1 MAVLAGVDVAVRL
14 HLRRGADVNGADGEN
29 RSPLLL
35 AASKGHVTTCE
46 ILLDAGA
53 DPLAVDSEGRDAIRI
68 ADRNGHTRVAAL
80 VRQRLTLRAASAPP
94 PQATT
99 ASSIQ
104 PNVEFDSW
112 EAEIESA
119 PPPIDESFALHATA
133 SHRAISAHT
142 PIDADASWSDVP
154 IELPA
159 TAALSRLRWLP
170 GIDERAAAIDMLL
183 EGLQAGIVPG
193 WRLMEVSTGLDHHHA
208 SAFSE
213 RLMLDELE
221 GRRAPAW
228 RRPRIAPSLREQV
241 EDFEAQLRTAAHEL
255 GLAIDDDDDGWRG
268 FSLPRVSEADDA
280 ALVEEALDSALSSDS
295 DEEIK
300 LLERYRTDARR
311 EKLLERE
318 DEEELGRTMAE
329 SLEHALIVIAR
340 SRESLHEI
348 IRVGTEVRLGRLP
361 ASALSNGEIAATED
375 EDESEEEAAHPAHT
389 LSLALE
395 TIGSLREATESA
407 QGALLEALRSLGLS
421 WSFLESL
428 SLALPSSHHP
438 ETYTADLRAALKPGI
453 AARRRMIEAN
463 LRLVI
468 HWATRYQGRGMA
480 LLDLIQEGNIGLMK
494 AVERFDHQRG
504 YKFSTYASWWIRQAI
519 TRALANQARL
529 VRVPVH
535 MVESIRRV
543 ERARDAVEA
552 RTGKTADAEAIAAQ
566 LNMRAE
572 MEDALDPENEA
583 EPAASMSVEKV
594 VKVLAAIKA
603 FVSVESTTGSDEE
616 MKAVSDALVDMSPDP
631 EANATAQALQRTVAQ
646 AISTL
651 TEKQAQILRMR
662 FGFDD
667 GDEHTLEEVG
677 RLFDVTRERIRQIE
691 SKALE
696 ALRHPSRG
704 DALRPFYQVLPQND
718 DDD

>member
-1 MAVLAGVDVAVRL
+1 
-14 HLRRGADVNGADGEN
+14 
-29 RSPLLL
+29 
-35 AASKGHVTTCE
+35 
-46 ILLDAGA
+46 
-53 DPLAVDSEGRDAIRI
+53 VDSEGRDAIRI
-68 ADRNGHTRVAAL
+68 ADRNGHARVASL
-80 VRQRLTLRAASAPP
+80 VRQRLAVRAASEREA
-94 PQATT
+94 QATAA

-104 PNVEFDSW
+104 PNIENIEFDSW
-112 EAEIESA
+112 EAEIDS
-119 PPPIDESFALHATA
+119 PPPPVDESFALHATA
-133 SHRAISAHT
+133 FQRAISLHT
-142 PIDADASWSDVP
+142 PIDTDERWNDVP
-154 IELPA
+154 IELPD
-159 TAALSRLRWLP
+159 TAALKRLRTLP
-170 GIDERAAAIDMLL
+170 GIDERASASNMLL

-193 WRLMEVSTGLDHHHA
+193 WRLREVSTGVDHDLA

-228 RRPRIAPSLREQV
+228 RGARVAPSLREQI
-241 EDFEAQLRTAAHEL
+241 EGFEAQLRTAAHEL
-255 GLAIDDDDDGWRG
+255 GLEIDDDDDGWRG
-268 FSLPRVSEADDA
+268 FSLRSVSDADEV
-280 ALVEEALDSALSSDS
+280 ALVEEALASALSSDS
-295 DEEIK
+295 DEETK
-300 LLERYRTDARR
+300 LLDRYRTDAQRA
-311 EKLLERE
+311 KLLERE

-329 SLEHALIVIAR
+329 SLEQALVVIAR
-340 SRESLHEI
+340 SREALDEI

-361 ASALSNGEIAATED
+361 ESALSNGEVAATAD
-375 EDESEEEAAHPAHT
+375 EDESEEEVGHPAQT
-389 LSLALE
+389 LRLALE
-395 TIGSLREATESA
+395 TIGSLREASEAA
-407 QGALLEALRSLGLS
+407 QGDLLEALRALGLS

-428 SLALPSSHHP
+428 PAVLASARPP
-438 ETYTADLRAALKPGI
+438 ETYTAELRASLKPGI

-519 TRALANQARL
+519 ARALANQARL

-566 LNMRAE
+566 MKMRAE

-583 EPAASMSVEKV
+583 EPAAPMSVEKV
-594 VKVLAAIKA
+594 VRVLAAIKA

-616 MKAVSDALVDMSPDP
+616 MTTLSDALVDMAADP
-631 EANATAQALQRTVAQ
+631 EANATTKALQRTVAR
-646 AISTL
+646 AVSSL

-662 FGFDD
+662 FGFDN

-677 RLFDVTRERIRQIE
+677 RVFDVTRERIRQIE

-704 DALRPFYQVLPQND
+704 DALRPFYQVPPRKD